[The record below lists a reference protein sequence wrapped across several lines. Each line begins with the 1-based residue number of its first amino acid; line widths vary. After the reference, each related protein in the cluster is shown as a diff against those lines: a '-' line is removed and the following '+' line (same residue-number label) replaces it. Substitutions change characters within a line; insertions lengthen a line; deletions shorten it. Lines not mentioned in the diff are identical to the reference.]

1 MLDPRT
7 EYFEV
12 AAVHRSK
19 ELHSIDALRSR
30 FPGVS
35 QTEVARQQ
43 LLRRNL
49 FACPVPPVRQVL
61 HQRLCQA
68 GDQDH
73 PLRSIHFSCH
83 IAMSRCGIMRDQL
96 ARADAFTGTM
106 GLSILI
112 DGVVHLDRSIAG
124 VASLYSII
132 PDRKG

>member
-1 MLDPRT
+1 MSFNAIIEGARRKSCSFVQLVRG
-7 EYFEV
+7 
-12 AAVHRSK
+12 
-19 ELHSIDALRSR
+19 ELLDALRSR

-49 FACPVPPVRQVL
+49 FESPVPRVRQVL

-83 IAMSRCGIMRDQL
+83 IAMSRCGFMRDQL

-112 DGVVHLDRSIAG
+112 DGVVHQDRS
-124 VASLYSII
+124 
-132 PDRKG
+132 